1 MAREQ
6 HGGGEEKRDE
16 TEGEVQKQCWGTMKN
31 PLSRLYLPGMEG
43 FLCLLLGDD
52 IRKKPPL
59 KRFL

>member
-1 MAREQ
+1 M
-6 HGGGEEKRDE
+6 GGEEKRDE
-16 TEGEVQKQCWGTMKN
+16 TEGEAEKQCWGTMKN

-59 KRFL
+59 KRSL